1 MAKGA
6 RCEECHHPPGSCLA
20 MSRVWRRRAWK
31 GSTVG
36 SGDVGA
42 LEGEELTVKRVAIPL
57 TSSSSS
63 MQVVETK
70 GSQASQGSQGGYRYT
85 LVWRD
90 GT

>member
-1 MAKGA
+1 M
-6 RCEECHHPPGSCLA
+6 
-20 MSRVWRRRAWK
+20 
-31 GSTVG
+31 G

-42 LEGEELTVKRVAIPL
+42 LEGKELTVRRVAIPL

-85 LVWRD
+85 LVWRE